1 MLQGLR
7 TYPAWPVKNLDLL
20 KLNLEA
26 VLTENYK
33 AVAICC
39 PAVLATRTLP
49 KDLLCNLYS

>member
-26 VLTENYK
+26 VLNENYK
-33 AVAICC
+33 AVAMCC

-49 KDLLCNLYS
+49 KDLLCNRL